1 MVDAGH
7 NDAFLFILFGEKDE
21 AGIFMGGSPP
31 GPTKG
36 AGGSPPGPTKGAGGS
51 PPGPTKGEG
60 GGEGDGEGDGDGDG
74 EGWLPFLPQPA
85 QS

>member
-36 AGGSPPGPTKGAGGS
+36 AGGSPPGPTKGAGG
-51 PPGPTKGEG
+51 
-60 GGEGDGEGDGDGDG
+60 GEGDGEGEGDGDG

>member
-21 AGIFMGGSPP
+21 AGIFM
-31 GPTKG
+31 
-36 AGGSPPGPTKGAGGS
+36 GGSPPGPTKGAGGS